1 MPIVPH
7 FLNVFL
13 VDYREQLEA
22 WFSERLYAQLLQQA
36 RRHELVRLK
45 AHFDFGP
52 LEACCQGFQHQH
64 GPGAP
69 ARYRLGQYVRALLVK
84 YLYGWSYRQTEE
96 RLRHDLV
103 VKWFVGFGVFEA
115 VLDHSALCLF
125 EQWVAREQPRA
136 FFDPVL
142 DQLDQALPKETH
154 HLQIGDTFAMRA
166 AAAQE
171 SLVVLLRHTSRLLL
185 GELEQG
191 APAQSLALRAQL
203 DLPLLFGPAEEP
215 LVYWLS
221 PQQRQEQR
229 TNTGRGAWQL
239 LQAGQALLPQL
250 PDGLRGRVQLRLA
263 DLDKILQDEYRL
275 DLDPDGR
282 LLGIVEHDPKHKG
295 EYRLCSATDPEATC
309 RNHGGTQTVGY
320 NIRLAVT
327 PHGVIREIAAA
338 RGAEPDAAGVARL
351 VESQLQARGECPD
364 KLVFVQAAGSGRTRA
379 EVARVS
385 GGRTQLVARI
395 PPSSSPGRLGPEA
408 FAQPQPD
415 CLVCPQQR
423 STTRHYAASSHTGT
437 VFEFAAKDCRD
448 CPIAAACRGPQ
459 ARPGSPRRVFISA
472 YQTDV
477 RQAQAYN
484 QTEAFRREMKLRPL
498 VERVIFMLTGYDGAR
513 RARSRGLARADFQAK
528 MCAAGRNLRT
538 WLRLWD
544 RQMAQSPV

>member
-1 MPIVPH
+1 MTIVPH
-7 FLNVFL
+7 FLKTL
-13 VDYREQLEA
+13 LDLYGQELDQ
-22 WFSERLYAQLLQQA
+22 WFSERLYAHLCHQA
-36 RRHELVRLK
+36 RRHELVRLQ
-45 AHFDFGP
+45 ACFDFGP
-52 LEACCQGFQHQH
+52 LEARCQGYHH
-64 GPGAP
+64 TTGPGAP
-69 ARYRLGQYVRALLVK
+69 ARHTIGQLVRALLVK

-103 VKWFVGFGVFEA
+103 VKWFVGYGVLAE

-125 EQWVAREQPRA
+125 EQWVAQTQPRA

-142 DQLDQALPKETH
+142 DQFDQALPEESH
-154 HLQIGDTFAMRA
+154 RLQIGDTFAMRA
-166 AAAQE
+166 NAAQE

-221 PQQRQEQR
+221 PEQRQTQR

-239 LQAGQALLPQL
+239 WQAGQALLPQL

-263 DLDKILQDEYRL
+263 DLDKILQDEYALEL
-275 DLDPDGR
+275 DAEGR
-282 LLGIVEHDPKHKG
+282 LRDIVERDPKHKG
-295 EYRLCSATDPEATC
+295 AYRLCSATDPEASC
-309 RNHGGTQTVGY
+309 RNHGGTQTVGF
-320 NIRLAVT
+320 NVSLAVT

-338 RGAEPDAAGVARL
+338 TGAEPDAAGVARL
-351 VESQLQARGECPD
+351 VERQLQARGECPD
-364 KLVFVQAAGSGRTRA
+364 KLVYDQAAGSGRTRA

-385 GGRTQLVARI
+385 AGQTQLVARI

-408 FAQPQPD
+408 FTQPEPD
-415 CLVCPQQR
+415 SLVCPQQQQ
-423 STTRHYAASSHTGT
+423 TTRHYAARDGV
-437 VFEFAAKDCRD
+437 VFEFPAKVCRD
-448 CPIAAACRGPQ
+448 CPLAAACRGAK
-459 ARPGSPRRVFISA
+459 ARPDRPRRVYISA
-472 YQTDV
+472 FQPEV

-484 QTEAFRREMKLRPL
+484 QSAAFQQEMKLRPL
-498 VERVIFMLTGYDGAR
+498 VERVIFLLTGYDGAR
-513 RARSRGLARADFQAK
+513 RARGRGQARADFQVK

-544 RQMAQSPV
+544 RKMAQGRV

>member
-1 MPIVPH
+1 MTILPH
-7 FLNVFL
+7 FLQVLL
-13 VDYREQLEA
+13 VEYWAQLEP
-22 WFSERLYAQLLQQA
+22 WFNERLYAQVLQQA

-45 AHFDFGP
+45 AQFDFGA
-52 LEACCQGFQHQH
+52 LEALCRGYHH
-64 GPGAP
+64 HSGPGAP
-69 ARYRLGQYVRALLVK
+69 PRHTMGQLVRALLVK

-103 VKWFVGFGVFEA
+103 VKWFVGYGVLEA

-125 EQWVAREQPRA
+125 EQWVFQTQPRS
-136 FFDPVL
+136 FFDQVL
-142 DQLDQALPKETH
+142 TQFDQALPEERH
-154 HLQIGDTFAMRA
+154 SLQIGDTFAMRA
-166 AAAQE
+166 DAAQE
-171 SLVVLLRHTSRLLL
+171 TLVALLRHTSRLLL

-191 APAQSLALRAQL
+191 AVEHHAALLAQL

-221 PQQRQEQR
+221 PDQRQTQR

-250 PDGLRGRVQLRLA
+250 PEGLRPRVQVRLE
-263 DLDKILQDEYRL
+263 DLDKILRDEYEL
-275 DLDPDGR
+275 HLDPAGR
-282 LLGIVEHDPKHKG
+282 LVGIVEHDAKHKG

-320 NIRLAVT
+320 NVSLAVT
-327 PHGVIREIAAA
+327 PHGIIREIAAA
-338 RGAEPDAAGVARL
+338 TGAEPDAAGVARL
-351 VESQLQARGECPD
+351 VEVQRQERDECPD
-364 KLVFVQAAGSGRTRA
+364 KLVYDQAAGSGRTRA
-379 EVARVS
+379 EVGRVS
-385 GGRTQLVARI
+385 GGQTQLVARI

-423 STTRHYAASSHTGT
+423 VTYRHYAARDGV
-437 VFEFAAKDCRD
+437 VFEFPAKDCRD
-448 CPIAAACRGPQ
+448 CPMAAACRGPK
-459 ARPGSPRRVFISA
+459 ARPGSPRRVYISA
-472 YQTDV
+472 FQPDV

-484 QTEAFRREMKLRPL
+484 QSAAFQQEMKLRPL

-513 RARSRGLARADFQAK
+513 RARGRGQARADFQVK

-538 WLRLWD
+538 WLQLWD
-544 RQMAQSPV
+544 RKMAQGRV